1 MSSKCPVSY
10 PFPWA
15 PAPDVPTDWRSM
27 REGPLLD
34 ITLPSGDPAVLVT
47 RYKDV
52 RRLYADERLSRNWA
66 RHPVSRISA
75 SNDLF
80 ADPEIDNDPPRYL
93 VERGIVMRAFSHRR
107 LEALRPVVRQITGDL
122 LDAMEADGSN
132 EAELMEAFAFPLPI
146 LVICHMLGVPSQD
159 RGKFRT
165 LIDGYLSVSKL
176 SDEEV
181 ERCRVQYWDYLS
193 ELIATK
199 RADPGDDL
207 ISDLIKVNAED
218 PDKLTDHQL
227 QHWVKTL
234 LIAGYVTTASQIGT
248 GMAVLLHRPAVAAE
262 LKADLSLVPSAVE
275 ELLRYQIMGTSLGSL
290 RYALEDITLQ
300 DGTVVP
306 EGSTVLLSVESN
318 MDEEVFTDPTT
329 LDIRREDN
337 HHLTFGAGIHFCAG
351 AALARME
358 LQEATAG
365 LLRRFPGL
373 ALAVPGEQ
381 LVRPVGGFLA
391 GYAEIPVKW

>member
-1 MSSKCPVSY
+1 
-10 PFPWA
+10 
-15 PAPDVPTDWRSM
+15 M

-146 LVICHMLGVPSQD
+146 LVICHMLGVPPQD

>member
-15 PAPDVPTDWRSM
+15 PAPDVPADWRSM

-122 LDAMEADGSN
+122 LDAMEAEGGN

-146 LVICHMLGVPSQD
+146 LVICHMLGVPPQD

-306 EGSTVLLSVESN
+306 RGSTVLLSVESN

-373 ALAVPGEQ
+373 SLAVPGEH